1 MARRVLP
8 KGLRRPA
15 FRFLFNKCLHEQPK
29 KTKKN
34 KKFFFE
40 IFFFN
45 FKTVLTCQR
54 WEYVLVSEIRF
65 FFFFF
70 FFFKKTAQ
78 HYDKIEDFL
87 FFCIFKKI
95 FKNIFFIF
103 FFLN

>member
-70 FFFKKTAQ
+70 FFQIPAIKALQSPHFFFFSLVNKLFN
-78 HYDKIEDFL
+78 IL
-87 FFCIFKKI
+87 FF
-95 FKNIFFIF
+95 FI
-103 FFLN
+103 

>member
-70 FFFKKTAQ
+70 FSNTSYKGSSKSAF
-78 HYDKIEDFL
+78 FL
-87 FFCIFKKI
+87 FFSCQQT
-95 FKNIFFIF
+95 
-103 FFLN
+103 L